1 MFYFVVDCR
10 FVLEDAQ
17 LGAGDVEDWALCMQ
31 RRRRGEEDILSNF
44 DVLKMEL
51 LLCMVIEVV
60 PQVELIRIPNNIV

>member
-1 MFYFVVDCR
+1 MFDFVADRR

-31 RRRRGEEDILSNF
+31 RRRRGKEDILSNF
-44 DVLKMEL
+44 YILKVEL
-51 LLCMVIEVV
+51 LLCRVIEVA

>member
-31 RRRRGEEDILSNF
+31 RRWWGVEDILSNF
-44 DVLKMEL
+44 NVLKMEL